1 MFLDY
6 KIFFLLIV
14 FIFGTIIGSFLN
26 VIIYRLNTGRGIG
39 GRSMCFSCN
48 RTLTAREL
56 VPLFSFLF
64 QGGRCAKCKTKLSWQ
79 YPAVEFLTG
88 IIFLM
93 SFLRIIQDFPI
104 SGLGFIFNL
113 VFVWIIMGLLV
124 VITVY
129 DMRHKIIPDQCSYL
143 FAILTFIRVFIS
155 FDVSGSMTF
164 VVPSLPVLIAGPA
177 LAFPFYIIWLVSNG
191 RWMGLGDAK
200 LSLGL
205 GWFVAVYANTFS
217 PLVSD
222 LSVFLYAFWVGT
234 AFFISVSIVSVMLR
248 FLSKIRIIR
257 KISSLPSIHLR
268 SEIPFAP
275 FLIIGL
281 LIVFLMRYNVA
292 SLIFNNY
299 FI

>member
-1 MFLDY
+1 
-6 KIFFLLIV
+6 
-14 FIFGTIIGSFLN
+14 
-26 VIIYRLNTGRGIG
+26 
-39 GRSMCFSCN
+39 
-48 RTLTAREL
+48 
-56 VPLFSFLF
+56 
-64 QGGRCAKCKTKLSWQ
+64 
-79 YPAVEFLTG
+79 
-88 IIFLM
+88 
-93 SFLRIIQDFPI
+93 
-104 SGLGFIFNL
+104 
-113 VFVWIIMGLLV
+113 MGLLV

-143 FAILTFIRVFIS
+143 FAALTFLRLFIS
-155 FDVSGSMTF
+155 FDISGALTLTL
-164 VVPSLPVLIAGPA
+164 PTLPVLIAGPA

-205 GWFVAVYANTFS
+205 GWFVAIYANAVS

-234 AFFISVSIVSVMLR
+234 AFFICVSIVSTILS
-248 FLSKIRIIR
+248 FLSKIRVIR
-257 KISSLPSIHLR
+257 KIHALPSIHLR

-281 LIVFLMRYNVA
+281 LIVFLMRYNIA

-299 FI
+299 FL

>member
-1 MFLDY
+1 
-6 KIFFLLIV
+6 
-14 FIFGTIIGSFLN
+14 
-26 VIIYRLNTGRGIG
+26 
-39 GRSMCFSCN
+39 
-48 RTLTAREL
+48 
-56 VPLFSFLF
+56 
-64 QGGRCAKCKTKLSWQ
+64 
-79 YPAVEFLTG
+79 
-88 IIFLM
+88 
-93 SFLRIIQDFPI
+93 
-104 SGLGFIFNL
+104 
-113 VFVWIIMGLLV
+113 MGLLV

-143 FAILTFIRVFIS
+143 FAILTFIRIFIS
-155 FDVSGSMTF
+155 FDISGSLVF
-164 VVPSLPVLIAGPA
+164 VLPNLQTLIAGPA

-205 GWFVAVYANTFS
+205 GWFVAVYANAFS

-234 AFFISVSIVSVMLR
+234 AFFICVSIVSAILN
-248 FLSKIRIIR
+248 FLSKIKVIK

-281 LIVFLMRYNVA
+281 LIVFLMRYNIA